1 MKIMMVLLLAA
12 SSTLASDLRN
22 VSGGVVDL
30 APIYQ
35 WRETNGPPTNRPFP
49 AWKEVR
55 VVQVGE
61 QISVYTRCLAV
72 IDGLTNSI
80 LADHLPEKIRKF
92 LADEA
97 QLETQ
102 ESHLSQFV
110 VGETQR
116 LRITSAQA
124 QNWDP
129 TSAAYSQFLLDRSTL
144 DNRKEQLDML
154 LRQIQEVKAREPGET
169 TDYAIQMNKIYTG
182 MQIWD
187 FGLKSRGPGL

>member
-1 MKIMMVLLLAA
+1 MKSIMVLLLAA
-12 SSTLASDLRN
+12 SNALASDLRN
-22 VSGGVVDL
+22 LNGAVVDL

-72 IDGLTNSI
+72 IDGFTNSI
-80 LADHLPEKIRKF
+80 LADHLPDKIRKF

-97 QLETQ
+97 QLEFQ
-102 ESHLSQFV
+102 ARQLSQFV
-110 VGETQR
+110 TDETQR
-116 LRITSAQA
+116 LRIAGAQA
-124 QNWDP
+124 QSLDA
-129 TSAAYSQFLLDRSTL
+129 TSSAYNQFLLDRSTL

-154 LRQIQEVKAREPGET
+154 TRQLQDMKSREPGET

-182 MQIWD
+182 MQVWD